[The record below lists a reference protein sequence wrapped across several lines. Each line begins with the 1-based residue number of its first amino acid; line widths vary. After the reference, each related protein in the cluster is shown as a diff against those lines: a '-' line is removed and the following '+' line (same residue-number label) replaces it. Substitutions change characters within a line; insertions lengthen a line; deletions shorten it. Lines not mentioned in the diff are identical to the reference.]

1 MLFEVLILPYPA
13 VLLVSPVAAAPAGGA
28 GGGTEAADEQDHDE
42 EDEKHC
48 HGDADGEAQH
58 GGLRHCEV
66 V

>member
-1 MLFEVLILPYPA
+1 MFFLPYPA
-13 VLLVSPVAAAPAGGA
+13 VLLVPPVSAAPADGARGGA
-28 GGGTEAADEQDHDE
+28 KAADEQDHDE